1 MYALFPPSKRT
12 ALRYFSVIISVNTLL
27 LSSSYA
33 SDVTNDPDP
42 FQPPE
47 FKPSQMNLGGVGLI
61 QVPSGRMA
69 DEGAFSLSYAQ
80 NDEYDF
86 YTISLQLMPWLET
99 TFRYTQVNDLLYS
112 DSEDFSGNTKLA
124 DKGIDVKARLWQ
136 ESHYLPE
143 VSIGLKDIGGTGL
156 FDGEYIAGSKR
167 FYTQDYGHFD
177 VTLGLGW
184 GYFGTRG
191 NISNPFCSAADRFC
205 DRLSSFSGN
214 GGMVDYNR
222 WFTGP
227 ASLFGG
233 IEYQTPYE
241 PLRLKLEYEG
251 NDYSQ
256 DVPVTRGDVD
266 MTPKT
271 PWNIGAVYA
280 LSDGFDLRLSY
291 ERGTTFSLGFSLNTN
306 FDSIK
311 TPWIDEPIPEPNQH
325 RPTTLESV
333 DWGKLDQELNKVA
346 GYKTDKVY
354 QDGDTLTFVAHQHKY
369 RNRDTA
375 LEKAAAV
382 LSNELPE
389 KVQHYQIQET
399 EKNLALRT
407 TEISASQYQDIA
419 NVTYLNPKISDAT
432 SAITPQNPASESI
445 TSEPLYDD
453 FEPLSYGFKPHLS
466 QAFGGPESFYIYN
479 LSIKGGAAYW
489 LTDQLE
495 LSAGVSINLL
505 NNYDKLKFN
514 VLEDGT
520 SNYRVRTLIR
530 AYVLENDALLSN
542 LQLTWY
548 QKYGQNWYQQV
559 YGGYLETMFAGVGS
573 EVLYRQPN
581 TNWAIGA
588 DINLI
593 SQRDPSSVFGV
604 FESDDAYSSSDKVLS
619 RGSTGHVSVYY
630 QPQWS
635 FLQNTLF
642 RVDMGKFLAGDV
654 GARVDFSKQYKS
666 GVIVGAYASKTD
678 MSAEEFGEGS
688 FTKGFYLS
696 IPFDTLSFKPTTS
709 RANLAWQPITRDG
722 GQKLN
727 RRSSLFKVTDMVSP
741 WYQRPNQN

>member
-1 MYALFPPSKRT
+1 MHALSPLFKRT
-12 ALRYFSVIISVNTLL
+12 ALRYFVVIMSANTLL
-27 LSSSYA
+27 LPSSYA
-33 SDVTNDPDP
+33 SETTDDSDP
-42 FQPPE
+42 FQLPE
-47 FKPSQMNLGGVGLI
+47 FKPSQMNSGGVGLI

-112 DSEDFSGNTKLA
+112 NDESFSGNTKLA

-136 ESHYLPE
+136 ESRYLPE

-156 FDGEYIAGSKR
+156 FDGEYLAGSKR

-214 GGMVDYNR
+214 GGMVDYDR
-222 WFTGP
+222 WFTGS

-233 IEYQTPYE
+233 IEYQPPYE

-256 DVPVTRGDVD
+256 DYPVTRGNVD

-291 ERGTTFSLGFSLNTN
+291 ERGTTFTLGFSLNTN

-311 TPWIDEPIPEPNQH
+311 SPWIDEPIPEQNQH
-325 RPTTLESV
+325 RPTTLEGV
-333 DWGKLDQELNKVA
+333 DWEKLDQELNKVA

-354 QDGDTLTFVAHQHKY
+354 QDGDTLTLVAHQHKY

-375 LEKAAAV
+375 LEKASAV

-389 KVQHYQIQET
+389 NIQHYQIHET
-399 EKNLALRT
+399 EKGLALRT
-407 TEISASQYQDIA
+407 TEISASQYQEIA
-419 NVTYLNPKISDAT
+419 NVSYLNPKISDAT
-432 SAITPQNPASESI
+432 SNLEPQDQTSQSF

-466 QAFGGPESFYIYN
+466 QAFGGPEDFYIYN
-479 LSIKGGAAYW
+479 LSVKGGAAYW

-495 LSAGVSINLL
+495 LSAGVSINVF

-573 EVLYRQPN
+573 EVMYRQPN

>member
-1 MYALFPPSKRT
+1 MRTFFIGTKRT
-12 ALRYFSVIISVNTLL
+12 IFCYFSVIMGTNTLL
-27 LSSSYA
+27 LSSA
-33 SDVTNDPDP
+33 NAAEKNDSDP
-42 FQPPE
+42 FQPVE

-69 DEGAFSLSYAQ
+69 DEGAFSLSYAE

-86 YTISLQLMPWLET
+86 YTVSLQLMPWLET

-112 DSEDFSGNTKLA
+112 SDESFSGSTRYT
-124 DKGIDVKARLWQ
+124 DKGIDVKARLWR
-136 ESHYLPE
+136 ESRYLPE

-156 FDGEYIAGSKR
+156 FDGEYLAGSKR

-177 VTLGLGW
+177 VTLGIGW

-205 DRLSSFSGN
+205 DRLSSYSGN
-214 GGMVDYNR
+214 GGMVDYDR
-222 WFTGP
+222 WFTGS

-233 IEYQTPYE
+233 IEYQTPYQ
-241 PLRLKLEYEG
+241 PLRLKLEYDG

-256 DVPVTRGDVD
+256 DYPVTRGNVD

-271 PWNIGAVYA
+271 PWNIGAVYG
-280 LSDGFDLRLSY
+280 LSDSFDLRLSY
-291 ERGTTFSLGFSLNTN
+291 ERGTTLTLGFSLNTN

-311 TPWIDEPIPEPNQH
+311 NPWIDEPIPEPSNS
-325 RPTTLESV
+325 RPTTLEGV
-333 DWGKLDQELNKVA
+333 DWQTLDQTLDKVA
-346 GYKTDKVY
+346 GYDTDQVY
-354 QDGDTLTFVAHQHKY
+354 QDGDTLTLVARQHKY
-369 RNRDTA
+369 RDRDVA
-375 LEKAAAV
+375 LEKASAV
-382 LSNELPE
+382 LSNALPE
-389 KVQHYQIQET
+389 NIQHYQIQET
-399 EKNLALRT
+399 EKNLALRN
-407 TEISASQYQDIA
+407 TEISASKYQDIA

-432 SAITPQNPASESI
+432 SNLASQDLTSQSI
-445 TSEPLYDD
+445 TSAPLYDD

-479 LSIKGGAAYW
+479 LSIKGSAAYW
-489 LTDQLE
+489 LTDQVE

-505 NNYDKLKFN
+505 NNYDKLRFN

-530 AYVLENDALLSN
+530 AYVLENDALLNN

-548 QKYGQNWYQQV
+548 QKYGQHWYQQV

-573 EVLYRQPN
+573 EVLYRKPN

-588 DINLI
+588 DVNLI
-593 SQRDPSSVFGV
+593 SQRDPNSVFGV
-604 FESDDAYSSSDKVLS
+604 FASDDAYSSTDKVLS
-619 RGSTGHVSVYY
+619 RGSTGHLSVYY
-630 QPQWS
+630 QPEWS
-635 FLQNTLF
+635 FLKNTLF

-709 RANLAWQPITRDG
+709 RANFGWQPITRDG
-722 GQKLN
+722 GQKLSK
-727 RRSSLFKVTDMVSP
+727 RSSLFNVTDMVSP
-741 WYQRPNQN
+741 WYQRPNQND